1 MRSLPVA
8 AAALAAAVLF
18 AGPHAAGARP
28 QAAGARAPAARVRS
42 PACPKGTVAIR
53 SKRRL
58 TACVPRSQP
67 TPSTLLKA
75 GSALSPRPPRG
86 AKRPSARAR
95 RAAHRALTLLTA
107 RARADEPPFGTAA
120 RSAARAAAAA
130 PAPRPAPATTTAP
143 AQRVTSPRAR
153 AAETDPT
160 FGEVLSRSES
170 ADGSYAARFRQDD
183 GITVT
188 VEGRNRV
195 DADDSKHFEAET
207 RDRDGAGITFG
218 YGEGQP
224 TPSCPTA
231 GGDVATRHDDFT
243 VAGQAASTHGKRSWF
258 KVTMRVEGR
267 WHGYVGVGA
276 RAERFDV
283 DVRGVAEVRSG
294 VEIAATGKVLR
305 RNATRV
311 YRTVLRRRGLP
322 VGATGE
328 DAYDALDFRGPK
340 GRRIESADMR
350 MLGQIVAETA
360 AVVDR
365 ASSEL
370 RRGDGRWYDNRECA
384 RWTQTHTPERVT
396 KGGRV
401 DWDLTALASDG
412 SVAADARWT
421 PTSAC
426 GTLTASSTSGPRIH
440 LTVVDTARAWG
451 PQPWTPGCAAAELT
465 STAGRPPAFVNEVP
479 PEELRRLKV
488 SVAVRFHKNM
498 GPGIVET
505 SMRGS
510 GEVFLGDPSSVGV
523 SVDGTGTY
531 NGTEWDGTPENS
543 CGMDMLRTRDFAGR
557 AAVGAQRNDD
567 GTISVAFSA
576 PERPYEMSWIV
587 VVPATGGSETIRA
600 AQPFCGQP
608 GMAQTLAE
616 VTVTTQEVPVG

>member
-8 AAALAAAVLF
+8 AALSAALLL
-18 AGPHAAGARP
+18 AGPPAAGARTP
-28 QAAGARAPAARVRS
+28 AAGTRS
-42 PACPKGTVAIR
+42 PRCPKGTVALR
-53 SKRRL
+53 TKRKL
-58 TACVPRSQP
+58 TACVPRAQP
-67 TPSTLLKA
+67 TPSALLKA
-75 GSALSPRPPRG
+75 GAALSPRAPRG
-86 AKRPSARAR
+86 STRPSARAR
-95 RAAHRALTLLTA
+95 RSAQRTLALLTA
-107 RARADEPPFGTAA
+107 RARANESPFGTTA
-120 RSAARAAAAA
+120 RSATRATATRATAAKI
-130 PAPRPAPATTTAP
+130 ATAKTATP
-143 AQRVTSPRAR
+143 PPRAHK
-153 AAETDPT
+153 AETDPT

-170 ADGSYAARFRQDD
+170 PDGRYAARFRQDD
-183 GITVT
+183 GIEVT
-188 VEGRNRV
+188 VEGRQRV

-207 RDRDGAGITFG
+207 RDRSGAGITFG

-224 TPSCPTA
+224 TPSCPAA
-231 GGDVATRHDDFT
+231 GGDVPTRHDAFT
-243 VAGQAASTHGKRSWF
+243 VAGQATASHGKRTWF
-258 KVTMRVEGR
+258 KVTTRVEGR

-283 DVRGVAEVRSG
+283 DVLGVTEVRSG

-350 MLGQIVAETA
+350 MLGLLVAETA
-360 AVVDR
+360 AVVEH
-365 ASSEL
+365 ASDEL
-370 RRGDGRWYDNRECA
+370 RKGDERWFEQRSCA
-384 RWTQTHTPERVT
+384 RTTFDHAPAHVT

-401 DWDLTALASDG
+401 DWNLTALAADG
-412 SVAADARWT
+412 AVAADARWT
-421 PTSAC
+421 PTSTC
-426 GTLTASSTSGPRIH
+426 GVLTASTTTGPRTR
-440 LTVVDTARAWG
+440 LTVVDAARAWG
-451 PQPWTPGCAAAELT
+451 PLPPTPGCVAAELT
-465 STAGRPPAFVNEVP
+465 STAGRPPAFAHEVP

-488 SVAVRFHKNM
+488 NVAVRFHKNM
-498 GPGIVET
+498 GTGIVET

-510 GEVFLGDPSSVGV
+510 GEVLLGDPSSVGV
-523 SVDGTGTY
+523 HVDGSGTY

-608 GMAQTLAE
+608 GLAQTLAE

>member
-8 AAALAAAVLF
+8 AALIAALIFAGQPAAA
-18 AGPHAAGARP
+18 APT
-28 QAAGARAPAARVRS
+28 APAAGTRS
-42 PACPKGTVAIR
+42 AASARATRTPRCPKGTVALR
-53 SKRRL
+53 SKRKV
-58 TACVPRSQP
+58 TACVPKAQP
-67 TPSTLLKA
+67 SPSTLLKT
-75 GSALSPRPPRG
+75 GTALVPRPPRG
-86 AKRPSARAR
+86 SKRPSAHAR
-95 RAAHRALTLLTA
+95 RSAQRALTLLTA
-107 RARADEPPFGTAA
+107 RLRADQSPFGAA
-120 RSAARAAAAA
+120 AKSATRAPATRAATPPRA
-130 PAPRPAPATTTAP
+130 PAPTR
-143 AQRVTSPRAR
+143 PRAR

-160 FGEVLSRSES
+160 FGEVLSRRES
-170 ADGSYAARFRQDD
+170 PDGTYAARFRQED
-183 GITVT
+183 GIEVT
-188 VEGRNRV
+188 VEGRHRV
-195 DADDSKHFEAET
+195 ESDDSKHFEAET
-207 RDRDGAGITFG
+207 RDRTGAGITFG

-231 GGDVATRHDDFT
+231 GGDVPTRHDAFS
-243 VAGQAASTHGKRSWF
+243 VAGQATSSHGKRSWF

-283 DVRGVAEVRSG
+283 DVLGVAEVRSG

-305 RNATRV
+305 RTATRV
-311 YRTVLRRRGLP
+311 YRTFLRRRGLP
-322 VGATGE
+322 IGATGE

-350 MLGQIVAETA
+350 MLGQLVAETA

-370 RRGDGRWYDNRECA
+370 GKGDQRWYEQRACA
-384 RWTQTHTPERVT
+384 TTSFAHSPARVT

-412 SVAADARWT
+412 AVVADARWT
-421 PTSAC
+421 PTSSC
-426 GTLTASSTSGPRIH
+426 GALTASTTSGPRTH
-440 LTVVDTARAWG
+440 LTVVDAAGAWG
-451 PQPWTPGCAAAELT
+451 PLPPTPGCVAAELT
-465 STAGRPPAFVNEVP
+465 STGGRPPAFVHEVP

-488 SVAVRFHKNM
+488 EIAVRFHKNM

-510 GEVFLGDPSSVGV
+510 GEVLLGDPSSVGV
-523 SVDGTGTY
+523 AVDGSGTY
-531 NGTEWDGTPENS
+531 NGTEWAQTPENS

-567 GTISVAFSA
+567 GTITVAFTA
-576 PERPYEMSWIV
+576 PERPFELAWIV
-587 VVPATGGSETIRA
+587 IVPATGGSQTIRA
-600 AQPFCGQP
+600 SQPFCGTP

-616 VTVTTQEVPVG
+616 VTVTTREVTLTG